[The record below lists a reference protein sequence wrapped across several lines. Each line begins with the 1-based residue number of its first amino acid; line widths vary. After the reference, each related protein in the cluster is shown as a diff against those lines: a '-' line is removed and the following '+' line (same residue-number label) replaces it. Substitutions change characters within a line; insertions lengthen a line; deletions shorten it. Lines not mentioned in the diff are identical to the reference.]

1 LLLPRSTA
9 TYCSTI
15 GLAAGGHA
23 KWTDTADNNFSA
35 NLVFGNDGSQVETHN
50 ATEAMVFDG
59 TAVMEGF
66 VTAWTGSRY
75 DTASSE

>member
-1 LLLPRSTA
+1 V
-9 TYCSTI
+9 

-66 VTAWTGSRY
+66 VTALDRFAIRS
-75 DTASSE
+75 AFSE